1 MAILYWGKNS
11 SYRLILTTSSSF
23 VIYCRGRRLKSKDE
37 PSDRFTIINDCG
49 DSPKGL
55 EMLPQGWNLQQFG
68 QQFND
73 QGIFKSTKSQLTF
86 FIVDALAYKV
96 AEQC

>member
-1 MAILYWGKNS
+1 M
-11 SYRLILTTSSSF
+11 
-23 VIYCRGRRLKSKDE
+23 
-37 PSDRFTIINDCG
+37 INDCG

-73 QGIFKSTKSQLTF
+73 PGICKSTKSQLTF
-86 FIVDALAYKV
+86 FIVDALVYKV
-96 AEQC
+96 VEQH